1 MSGETKTPVLRFLT
15 SSATAAEGGRPSP
28 TAAPWEQKPFA
39 KIADRKTTM
48 GSDSELPRVEYED
61 VIPFRGA
68 LNKDVFLKASGKT
81 GVRFLKDDV
90 LFGKLRP
97 YLGNWFFAEF
107 NGLAVGD
114 WWVLKARESVP
125 EFLYALIQSPSFQDL
140 ANQSSGSKM
149 PRADWSLV
157 SDATFDIPSSPT
169 EQQSI
174 GGFFRELDAL
184 IAEREKA
191 LGKLESLK
199 KAMLEKMFPQGDAKV
214 PEVRFKGFEGE
225 WEEKKLGTSFGFGVQ
240 NNTLS
245 RSELSFAGTVRNI
258 HYGDVLIKFGSVL
271 DVSKDAVPFVA
282 DKSFKCTGK
291 NRLADGDI
299 VMADTAEDEAVGKVT
314 EIRGTENAP
323 AVSGLHTIVLR
334 PLCKYAE
341 GFLGYSLNAPA
352 FHERLVSLMQGIK
365 VLSINKGTLAETVFL
380 APAEPAEQQEIGSFF
395 RSLDALL
402 AARREEA
409 EKLKQLKKAFLERMF
424 A

>member
-1 MSGETKTPVLRFLT
+1 MSGETKTPVLSFPD
-15 SSATAAEGGRPSP
+15 S
-28 TAAPWEQKPFA
+28 APWEKKPFA

-48 GSDSELPRVEYED
+48 GNDSELPRVEYED

-149 PRADWSLV
+149 PRADWGLV
-157 SDATFDIPSSPT
+157 SEATFDIPSSPT

-174 GGFFRELDAL
+174 GRFFRELDAL

-225 WEEKKLGTSFGFGVQ
+225 WEEKKLGDVCTGFDYGLNVAATKFDGRNRYIRITDIDDDSHAYNVLGAVSPDCNLSESKESIVCKGDILLARTGASVGKSYLYNENDGVMYFAGFLIRAHVSGEYDDFFVFC
-240 NNTLS
+240 NTLTERYRQFVELTS
-245 RSELSFAGTVRNI
+245 QRSGQPGINAAEYKTFSFLTPVEL
-258 HYGDVLIKFGSVL
+258 
-271 DVSKDAVPFVA
+271 
-282 DKSFKCTGK
+282 
-291 NRLADGDI
+291 
-299 VMADTAEDEAVGKVT
+299 
-314 EIRGTENAP
+314 
-323 AVSGLHTIVLR
+323 
-334 PLCKYAE
+334 
-341 GFLGYSLNAPA
+341 
-352 FHERLVSLMQGIK
+352 
-365 VLSINKGTLAETVFL
+365 
-380 APAEPAEQQEIGSFF
+380 AEQQAIGSFF